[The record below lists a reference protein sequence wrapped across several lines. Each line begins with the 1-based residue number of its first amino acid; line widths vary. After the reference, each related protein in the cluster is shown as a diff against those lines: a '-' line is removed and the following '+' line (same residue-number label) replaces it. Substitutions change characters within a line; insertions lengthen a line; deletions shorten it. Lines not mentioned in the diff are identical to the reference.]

1 MRLKDLLKFDEIVI
15 QCHDN
20 PDADAIA
27 CGYAVLLYLQKY
39 GKSPSLVY
47 GGRNFIRKTNLVMMI
62 EDLEIPITHVTAI
75 GNPELLL
82 MVDCQYGGGNAEKFE
97 AQNIAVIDHHRIS
110 TNLPELSEVKSN
122 LGACSTLIWQMLKNE
137 NFNVTANKRL
147 GTALSY
153 GLYTDTSGFT
163 EIVHPLDKDLRDEAN
178 VDNILMAKYRNANM
192 SLEDLEVAGAAL
204 LNSDYMDE
212 YRASIV
218 KAGHCDPNILGVISD
233 MVLEV
238 DAVDICIVFNFQGGG
253 VKFSVRSCIKE
264 VNASELAAEL
274 SKDIGS
280 GGGHWG
286 KAGGFLS
293 MPLLTKNIQNSAR
306 SVILSHGW
314 NLMMRESG
322 NILRY
327 LESKQ
332 YYLIVSSNI

>member
-27 CGYAVLLYLQKY
+27 SGYAVLLYLQEH
-39 GKSPSLVY
+39 GKKPSLVY
-47 GGRNFIRKTNLVMMI
+47 GGRNFIRKTNLVMMV

-82 MVDCQYGGGNAEKFE
+82 MVDCQYDGGNAEKFE
-97 AQNIAVIDHHRIS
+97 AQNIAVLDHHRIS

-137 NFNVTANKRL
+137 NFDVTANKRL
-147 GTALSY
+147 CTALSY

-178 VDNILMAKYRNANM
+178 IDEILMAKYRNANM

-218 KAGHCDPNILGVISD
+218 KAGKCDPNILGVISD

-238 DAVDICIVFNFQGGG
+238 DAVDICIVFNFQGDG

-280 GGGHWG
+280 GGGHRE
-286 KAGGFLS
+286 KPAVFFPCHCLPKS
-293 MPLLTKNIQNSAR
+293 TPDFVRNA
-306 SVILSHGW
+306 ILSHAW
-314 NLMMRESG
+314 NLMTKANG
-322 NILRY
+322 NIL
-327 LESKQ
+327 LCQVSKQ
-332 YYLIVSSNI
+332 Y

>member
-1 MRLKDLLKFDEIVI
+1 
-15 QCHDN
+15 
-20 PDADAIA
+20 
-27 CGYAVLLYLQKY
+27 
-39 GKSPSLVY
+39 
-47 GGRNFIRKTNLVMMI
+47 MMI

-192 SLEDLEVAGAAL
+192 SLEDLEVL
-204 LNSDYMDE
+204 
-212 YRASIV
+212 
-218 KAGHCDPNILGVISD
+218 PNT
-233 MVLEV
+233 
-238 DAVDICIVFNFQGGG
+238 
-253 VKFSVRSCIKE
+253 
-264 VNASELAAEL
+264 
-274 SKDIGS
+274 
-280 GGGHWG
+280 W
-286 KAGGFLS
+286 
-293 MPLLTKNIQNSAR
+293 
-306 SVILSHGW
+306 
-314 NLMMRESG
+314 
-322 NILRY
+322 
-327 LESKQ
+327 
-332 YYLIVSSNI
+332 